1 VQRTNQRRRID
12 RVNITYPSAN
22 SLRLNMNV
30 RLSGI
35 ARIPNVG
42 NLLAKL
48 DLITNLHLDAA
59 WAEMAEHQKASA
71 TNVEDDV
78 IAALVVAVRRSDLL
92 VGPAVLD
99 EGHLTVRRRKY
110 RLAVDVVASQLVTS
124 RLVCAALTRL
134 QNVDGVTS
142 ASGDAIGT
150 GFAAGR

>member
-110 RLAVDVVASQLVTS
+110 RLAGDVVASQLITS

-134 QNVDGVTS
+134 QNVDGLTL
-142 ASGDAIGT
+142 G
-150 GFAAGR
+150 